1 MLCENDLKLFYYN
14 IIQGDVKENAAKKRH
29 NIRM

>member
-14 IIQGDVKENAAKKRH
+14 IIQGDVKENAAK
-29 NIRM
+29 NFQNF